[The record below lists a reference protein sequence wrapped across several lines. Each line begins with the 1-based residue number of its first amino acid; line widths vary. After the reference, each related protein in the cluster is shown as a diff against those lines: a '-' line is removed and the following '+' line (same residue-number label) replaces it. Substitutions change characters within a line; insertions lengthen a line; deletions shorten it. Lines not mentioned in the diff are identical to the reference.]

1 MQVLTSYLKRELGIP
16 QELLPQIAKYYK
28 KEEINK
34 HEFLVK
40 KGSLCNKL
48 CFIESGYWR
57 FFTYSE
63 KKAVT
68 HWIFGANQIITDMAS
83 FYLREDAKWNIQA
96 LSKTEVYTLNYSDFQ
111 LMRTAIPEW
120 DAYEK
125 QLMIKLLSA
134 MENRVYALL
143 SMTAEE
149 RYKYLYASDR
159 RMFQELP
166 LNYLA
171 SMLGM
176 TPETLSRIRK
186 KFSEQ

>member
-1 MQVLTSYLKRELGIP
+1 MQVLSSFFLKNLGVPEELAH
-16 QELLPQIAKYYK
+16 QIAGFYK
-28 KEEINK
+28 QEKIPK
-34 HEFLVK
+34 KEFLVQE
-40 KGSLCNKL
+40 GMLCNKL

-57 FFTYSE
+57 FFSYTE

-68 HWIFGANQIITDMAS
+68 HWIFGQGQMITDMAS

-96 LSKTEVYTLNYSDFQ
+96 LTDTVVYTLSYSDFQ
-111 LMRTAIPEW
+111 KLRTAVPEW

-125 QLMIKLLSA
+125 RLLIKLLSA
-134 MENRVYALL
+134 MENRVYSLL
-143 SMTAEE
+143 SMSAEE

-171 SMLGM
+171 SILGM

-186 KFSEQ
+186 KYSLN